1 MNTLQLKSHKNLDF
15 LLKLE
20 HGDNMNAKRGELV
33 LQEDFVQVDN
43 IIDLEYA
50 IYFTFHELLTSSEL
64 STIYNTDIIDK
75 MDRCIDSIFDNKQ
88 LNELIENDEEFKII
102 IDNIDEKIYQ
112 LKESYFYQSP
122 FFSFFRIVHIV
133 PLNV

>member
-20 HGDNMNAKRGELV
+20 HDDNMNAKRGELV

-50 IYFTFHELLTSSEL
+50 IYFTF
-64 STIYNTDIIDK
+64 INY
-75 MDRCIDSIFDNKQ
+75 
-88 LNELIENDEEFKII
+88 
-102 IDNIDEKIYQ
+102 
-112 LKESYFYQSP
+112 
-122 FFSFFRIVHIV
+122 
-133 PLNV
+133 